1 MRAWFTSYRKI
12 TLHKVLFVDLD
23 DTLFCSDRK
32 HPPTPRCVPLAFL
45 KDGQPIS
52 YASAAQQ
59 SVLHMLQQEMEVV
72 PVTARNLNAFSRV
85 RIDFRSAA
93 ILNYGGTVLDA
104 QGQIDAVW
112 LERSQRESAGTLA
125 ALSALEQRLLEHC
138 RSAALALSVRTISDH
153 GVAFYIVIKSPT
165 SQLQDIEAVA
175 AYCATLCEEFAGF
188 RLHRNGNNVA
198 LLPPWLDKGHA
209 VAWVKQSLAQRH
221 PDLVTFGM
229 GDSLVDLAF
238 MNECQY
244 MIVPTASQIAHARM
258 AAL

>member
-1 MRAWFTSYRKI
+1 M
-12 TLHKVLFVDLD
+12 HKVLFVDLD

-32 HPPTPRCVPLAFL
+32 HPPTPQCVPLAFL

-59 SVLHMLQQEMEVV
+59 SMLQLLQQSMEVV

-85 RIDFRSAA
+85 RIDFSSAA

-104 QGQIDAVW
+104 DGQLDAAW
-112 LERSQRESAGTLA
+112 LERSQRESAATLDALA
-125 ALSALEQRLLEHC
+125 ALESELLAHCHSAGLP
-138 RSAALALSVRTISDH
+138 LSVRTISDH

-165 SQLQDIEAVA
+165 GQLQDIDAIA
-175 AYCATLCEEFAGF
+175 AHCAQLCQQFVGF

-198 LLPPWLDKGHA
+198 LLPPWLDKSHA
-209 VAWVKQSLAQRH
+209 VAHVKQTLAQRH
-221 PDLVTFGM
+221 PEMVTFGM

-244 MIVPTASQIAHARM
+244 MIVPSASQIAQTRM
-258 AAL
+258 GAL